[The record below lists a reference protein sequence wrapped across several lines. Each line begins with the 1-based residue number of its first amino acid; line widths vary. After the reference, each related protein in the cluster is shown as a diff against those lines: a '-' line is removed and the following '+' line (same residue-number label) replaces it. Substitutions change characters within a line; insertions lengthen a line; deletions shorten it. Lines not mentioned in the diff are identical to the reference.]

1 MRILLAE
8 DDALLANRLQ
18 ALLEEAGYLVLHS
31 AEGRQAEELGQIEDI
46 AAAVVDLGLPGLD
59 GLSIIERWRQAGAA
73 SRCWC

>member
-46 AAAVVDLGLPGLD
+46 AAAVV
-59 GLSIIERWRQAGAA
+59 ERRTP
-73 SRCWC
+73 